1 VLQQFQIKGRYGGE
15 WKERKQAEMR
25 GKGVGS
31 QKTGTGNL
39 LESSKVKK
47 KRTADE

>member
-1 VLQQFQIKGRYGGE
+1 V
-15 WKERKQAEMR
+15 KEREEAEMI

-39 LESSKVKK
+39 LESSKVKIK
-47 KRTADE
+47 ANSG